1 MKSFIS
7 PTLIVAFA
15 VLHPSEI
22 SARDY
27 KIKFIIPSRDF
38 IIPSRD
44 L

>member
-7 PTLIVAFA
+7 PMLIVAFA

-27 KIKFIIPSRDF
+27 NFK
-38 IIPSRD
+38 
-44 L
+44 LLHGLGA